1 MKNKDEVLKIG
12 VGSLV
17 GLIIG
22 ILIMLMFYPERI
34 AELKNKEEVAIVLDN
49 KKITADDLYNTLKER
64 YSTNAMVELIDKTI
78 LESRYTLTD
87 EDYSNIDNDAQS
99 YFDYYN
105 QVYSMSESDFL
116 SQNGFES
123 REEFT
128 KVLELDYLRKKYYD
142 EYINNTMTSEE
153 IQNYYD
159 NKVYAP
165 FKVEHML
172 FKTEDVENAESLANE
187 VINKLNN
194 GESWEQ
200 VKSEYSNAVVENF
213 DVEFD
218 SNLES
223 AFKSSAENLKDGEY
237 TKSPVQTSYGYHIIY
252 RISTSEKP
260 TIETMDNRIRTS
272 IKAEKEAN
280 NENLYVETLFKM
292 REQAGLDIKDTVLKK
307 LYETYKKSTLSE

>member
-34 AELKNKEEVAIVLDN
+34 AELKNKEEVAISLDN

-87 EDYSNIDNDAQS
+87 EDYSNIDKDAQS
-99 YFDYYN
+99 YFDYYK

-142 EYINNTMTSEE
+142 EYINNTMTNEE

>member
-34 AELKNKEEVAIVLDN
+34 AELKNKEEVAISLDN

-87 EDYSNIDNDAQS
+87 EDYSNIDKDAQS
-99 YFDYYN
+99 YFDYYK

-142 EYINNTMTSEE
+142 EYINNTMTNEE

-172 FKTEDVENAESLANE
+172 FKTEDVENAESLAKE